1 MEETGQ
7 QNHGEVVIY
16 QSADGLAKIDV
27 LLQDETVWLT
37 QDQIASL
44 FGKAK
49 STISEHIRNIFQE
62 GELDRAS
69 VIRNFRTTATDGK
82 QYATNYF
89 NLDVIISVGYR
100 VHSQQ
105 GVQFRQWAT
114 RRIHEYIVKGFT
126 IDDERLKGN
135 AGTYWRELLDR
146 IRDIRTDER
155 LIYRQVL
162 DLYATSYDYD
172 KTAEESKR
180 FFAAYQNKFHFAIHE
195 HTAGELIRER
205 ANADEPFMGLRTFK
219 GRQPIKA
226 EVSVAKNYM
235 EPEELDAMKSLVS
248 GFFDFAEMQAKL
260 HKRMYMKDYLDLLDN
275 LIRANDRPVLEGKG
289 KISFEAAKEYAENE
303 YKKYKQRTLSPAE
316 EDYMETIRALNATAK
331 QQARK

>member
-16 QSADGLAKIDV
+16 QSTDGLAKIDV
-27 LLQDETVWLT
+27 LLQGETVWLT

-135 AGTYWRELLDR
+135 AGGNYWRELLYR

-180 FFAAYQNKFHFAIHE
+180 FFAAYQNKFHC
-195 HTAGELIRER
+195 
-205 ANADEPFMGLRTFK
+205 
-219 GRQPIKA
+219 
-226 EVSVAKNYM
+226 
-235 EPEELDAMKSLVS
+235 
-248 GFFDFAEMQAKL
+248 
-260 HKRMYMKDYLDLLDN
+260 MYMKDYLDLLDN
-275 LIRANDRPVLEGKG
+275 LIRANDRPILESKG